1 MLEIDIRK
9 TLHGAN
15 GEMNLDVKCAIK
27 EGEFVAISGKSGSGK
42 TTLLRILA
50 GLEMSQGT
58 VTFNNIA
65 WLGGTNSLAVQE
77 RNIGF
82 VFQDYALFD
91 NMTVEENLLFVN
103 KDKAFANELL
113 ALTELSSLK
122 KQRPKMLS
130 GGQKQRVA
138 LCRALMNRPKLL
150 LLDEPL
156 SALDKAMRLKL
167 QDEVLEL
174 HKAFGMTTIMVSH
187 DSSEI
192 YRMASRVLVL
202 EQGKIVK
209 DGTAKEVLM
218 EEKNF
223 LKGELLSLGKNNIA
237 TLLVGE
243 QLIEMKFSDEEIK
256 HLKIGQLINLEA
268 HKTL

>member
-1 MLEIDIRK
+1 VFNIDINK
-9 TLHGAN
+9 TLHGSN
-15 GEMNLDVKCAIK
+15 GEMNLEVKCNIK

-50 GLEMSQGT
+50 GLEIAEGNMSMNDVFWLAQGK
-58 VTFNNIA
+58 A
-65 WLGGTNSLAVQE
+65 LAVQK

-82 VFQDYALFD
+82 VFQDYALFE

-103 KDKAFANELL
+103 NDLNFANELL
-113 ALTELSSLK
+113 KLTELTSLK
-122 KQRPKMLS
+122 KQLPKMLS

-156 SALDKAMRLKL
+156 SALDANMRLKL
-167 QDEVLEL
+167 QNEILKL
-174 HKAFGMTTIMVSH
+174 HKAFGTTTIMVSH

-202 EQGKIVK
+202 ENGTIVN
-209 DGTAKEVLM
+209 DGTPKEVMMKDKHNL
-218 EEKNF
+218 E
-223 LKGELLSLGKNNIA
+223 GELLELDEQGFA
-237 TLLVGE
+237 TVLVGQ
-243 QLIEMKFSDEEIK
+243 QLIEIKYSKEEAT
-256 HLKIGQLINLEA
+256 HLKIGQLLSLSS
-268 HKTL
+268 HKML